1 VDLEALVDAE
11 DVDFVQV
18 ALMKHVTN
26 TGSRYAASLLER
38 WAALQPRVVKVMPR
52 EYKRALAD
60 EAKRQ
65 AEERERLAVRIA
77 ALEIAANEAGSEDGQ
92 F

>member
-1 VDLEALVDAE
+1 
-11 DVDFVQV
+11 
-18 ALMKHVTN
+18 VTN

-38 WAALQPRVVKVMPR
+38 WATLQPRVVKVMPR

-60 EAKRQ
+60 EARRR
-65 AEERERLAVRIA
+65 AEERARLVARVA
-77 ALEIAANEAGSEDGQ
+77 ALEIAASEAGSEDGQ